1 MLLNLLSL
9 CWPKFFSMSFGLRLM
24 SECSFNTLQRTIKTN
39 CPFSSPRS
47 PSPPVTPEDP
57 PIRPPSGGGDPVN
70 PCMGGRVDTVV
81 TTSYNDVIELDEYVK
96 KSKIIIS
103 VIIIFLL

>member
-1 MLLNLLSL
+1 M
-9 CWPKFFSMSFGLRLM
+9 
-24 SECSFNTLQRTIKTN
+24 
-39 CPFSSPRS
+39 
-47 PSPPVTPEDP
+47 
-57 PIRPPSGGGDPVN
+57 N
-70 PCMGGRVDTVV
+70 PCMDGRVDTVV

>member
-1 MLLNLLSL
+1 M
-9 CWPKFFSMSFGLRLM
+9 
-24 SECSFNTLQRTIKTN
+24 
-39 CPFSSPRS
+39 
-47 PSPPVTPEDP
+47 
-57 PIRPPSGGGDPVN
+57 N
-70 PCMGGRVDTVV
+70 PCMSGRVDTVV